1 MGALAHYASDICGH
15 PAVNKSVAI
24 EYPKLRARFGDSV
37 KYADNKTAHIRTEF
51 GFDMVQVAKNRY
63 ASNQYHDF
71 IGFQVSLP
79 LMERV
84 FPAVY
89 GVELKDTLSRE
100 NLAVGSYR
108 YAVSRLIPE
117 LTKVAAQAYKK
128 EILHEEPTFSKRKFL
143 YRLSRSNYEKDWG
156 KDYTRPG
163 FGTRV
168 LAAFL
173 SLMPKIGPFKAL
185 AFKHPTPQTEDLYF
199 KSINTTVDQYHT
211 LLEEL
216 RKGSV
221 HLANYDF
228 DTGKRTQAA
237 EYSLSDDTYA
247 KLLLKLSEH
256 KFDRTSPELRQNVLE
271 FYSDLSAP
279 IDTKKDKARWQNVLS
294 SLEQLKALTPPP
306 ADPGNPPQAFLPVIT
321 PAPF

>member
-1 MGALAHYASDICGH
+1 
-15 PAVNKSVAI
+15 
-24 EYPKLRARFGDSV
+24 
-37 KYADNKTAHIRTEF
+37 
-51 GFDMVQVAKNRY
+51 
-63 ASNQYHDF
+63 
-71 IGFQVSLP
+71 
-79 LMERV
+79 
-84 FPAVY
+84 
-89 GVELKDTLSRE
+89 
-100 NLAVGSYR
+100 
-108 YAVSRLIPE
+108 
-117 LTKVAAQAYKK
+117 
-128 EILHEEPTFSKRKFL
+128 
-143 YRLSRSNYEKDWG
+143 
-156 KDYTRPG
+156 
-163 FGTRV
+163 
-168 LAAFL
+168 
-173 SLMPKIGPFKAL
+173 MPKIGPFKAL

-216 RKGSV
+216 RKGSA

-256 KFDRTSPELRQNVLE
+256 KFDRTSPGLRQNMLE

-306 ADPGNPPQAFLPVIT
+306 AGPGSPPHAFLPVIT
-321 PAPF
+321 PAPILSGSNPPRSYVSP